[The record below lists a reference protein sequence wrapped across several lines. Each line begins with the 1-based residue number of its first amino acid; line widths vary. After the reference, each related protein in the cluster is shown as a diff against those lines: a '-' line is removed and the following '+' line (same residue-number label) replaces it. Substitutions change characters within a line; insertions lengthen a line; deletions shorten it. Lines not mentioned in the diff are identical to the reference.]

1 MQVFAKLR
9 SECFAQKFVM
19 LGCKTKLQ
27 YEAFPTILSQNVV
40 TFKHNFSKQELTDK
54 NLAVFVKKL

>member
-1 MQVFAKLR
+1 
-9 SECFAQKFVM
+9 M